1 MYQIGVEIVT
11 REEIEELIDNL
22 SAEEF
27 TYALA
32 IAKAY
37 DELEK
42 DYSNLQKQYDTLFV
56 DYINRMDKKEF
67 AKFCGIS
74 RPYLDKLLNSGMKR
88 DGIYEYCMLR
98 KRVIDAN
105 DNK

>member
-1 MYQIGVEIVT
+1 MT
-11 REEIEELIDNL
+11 REEIEELIDSL

-37 DELEK
+37 DVLEK
-42 DYSNLQKQYDTLFV
+42 DYKELQNKYDNLFV

-67 AKFCGIS
+67 AEFCGIS

-98 KRVIDAN
+98 KRVIDTN

>member
-1 MYQIGVEIVT
+1 MT
-11 REEIEELIDNL
+11 REEIKELIDKL
-22 SAEEF
+22 SKEEF
-27 TYALA
+27 IYALA

-37 DELEK
+37 DKLEK
-42 DYSNLQKQYDTLFV
+42 DYSDLQKQYDTLFV

-88 DGIYEYCMLR
+88 DGIYEYCILR

>member
-1 MYQIGVEIVT
+1 MT
-11 REEIEELIDNL
+11 REEIEELIDSL
-22 SAEEF
+22 SKEEF

-37 DELEK
+37 DVLEK
-42 DYSNLQKQYDTLFV
+42 DYKELQNKYDNLFV

-67 AKFCGIS
+67 AEFCGIS

-98 KRVIDAN
+98 KKVIGSE
-105 DNK
+105 